1 VKSKNKKRR
10 KGRWNTRE
18 VLEYRNELDC
28 KDSKKMIYKEKSLEC
43 VEILIIKERNSDVII
58 MKRQKTCACKHI
70 LTSQYPMSNVMQ
82 E

>member
-43 VEILIIKERNSDVII
+43 VENPYHKGKE
-58 MKRQKTCACKHI
+58 
-70 LTSQYPMSNVMQ
+70 L
-82 E
+82 